1 QEIAEGDVPWAL
13 PEFPYIPGVDA
24 VGVVEAVGERVHGL
38 EPGQT
43 VYCDN
48 WVTLDGADGTG
59 AYVGLFGTM
68 PGSDAVLQEW
78 RHGSFAEKFVLPAE
92 CLTVVGPETGVSPE
106 RLARLGYIG
115 TSFH

>member
-1 QEIAEGDVPWAL
+1 KANLELQDVPEPVPAAGAAVVRMLAAFVPGAMQEIAEGDVPWAL

-38 EPGQT
+38 APGQT

-68 PGSDAVLQEW
+68 PG
-78 RHGSFAEKFVLPAE
+78 
-92 CLTVVGPETGVSPE
+92 
-106 RLARLGYIG
+106 
-115 TSFH
+115 